1 MFEPITIRRRINTL
15 CPFCN
20 VNDVWM
26 GRRIFYRDKNWFA
39 VLAAPFHTKGHTI
52 LAALSKDYKCP
63 KEFSEEVLAGLSTPI
78 VKTIKIMKKC
88 YTPKDVLLSSLRGSE
103 SHFHFHLVPLWEH
116 EEKEWRDEQK
126 DRRQYKNG
134 HLMEFL
140 GYLEKRAN
148 ERDEIQ
154 KKEEGLTDE
163 EHRDRIIVSL
173 DPEVKK
179 LRTMAKLLVDS

>member
-1 MFEPITIRRRINTL
+1 
-15 CPFCN
+15 
-20 VNDVWM
+20 M

-39 VLAAPFHTKGHTI
+39 ALAAPFHTKGHTI
-52 LAALSKDYKCP
+52 LAALLKDYKCP
-63 KEFSEEVLAGLSTPI
+63 KEFSEEVLAGLSTAM

-103 SHFHFHLVPLWEH
+103 SHFHFHLIPLWEH

-126 DRRQYKNG
+126 DRGQYKNG

-163 EHRDRIIVSL
+163 EHRNRIIVL
-173 DPEVKK
+173 VGPEVRK
-179 LRTMAKLLVDS
+179 LRAIAKLLVDS

>member
-1 MFEPITIRRRINTL
+1 MFEPTTIWRGINTG

-20 VNDVWM
+20 VNDIWM
-26 GRRIFYRDKNWFA
+26 ERRIFYRDKNWFA

-63 KEFSEEVLAGLSTPI
+63 REFSEEVLAGLSTAI

-88 YTPKDVLLSSLRGSE
+88 YIPKDILLSSLRGSE

-116 EEKEWRDEQK
+116 EEKEWRNTQK
-126 DRRQYKNG
+126 DRGQYKNG

-154 KKEEGLTDE
+154 RRKRGLTVE
-163 EHRDRIIVSL
+163 EQRNEYIVSL
-173 DPEVKK
+173 DLEVEK
-179 LRTMAKLLVDS
+179 LRTIAELLVDP

>member
-1 MFEPITIRRRINTL
+1 MFEPITIRGRIDTR

-20 VNDVWM
+20 VNDAWM
-26 GRRIFYRDKNWFA
+26 ERRIFYRDENWFA
-39 VLAAPFHTKGHTI
+39 VLAAPSHTAGHTI
-52 LAALSKDYKCP
+52 LAALSKDYECP
-63 KEFSEEVLAGLSTPI
+63 REFSEEVLGGLSTAI

-88 YTPKDVLLSSLRGSE
+88 YISKDILLSSLRGSE

-116 EEKEWRDEQK
+116 EEREWRDKQK
-126 DRRQYKNG
+126 DRGRYKDG

-140 GYLEKRAN
+140 GWLEKRAN
-148 ERDEIQ
+148 ERDEIR

-163 EHRDRIIVSL
+163 EHRNRIIVTL
-173 DPEVKK
+173 DTEVKK